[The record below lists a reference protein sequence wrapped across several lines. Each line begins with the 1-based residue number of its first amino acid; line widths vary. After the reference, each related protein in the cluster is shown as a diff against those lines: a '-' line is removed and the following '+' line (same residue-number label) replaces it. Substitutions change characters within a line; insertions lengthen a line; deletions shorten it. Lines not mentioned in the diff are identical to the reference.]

1 MRKRRSFGVKV
12 DCFVNGK
19 FCGRCCYQTE
29 MPLTEEDIATIESLG
44 FKREDFVVVIDGIP
58 RLRNVNGRCYF
69 LDESNR
75 CRIYEYRPI
84 GCRIYPIVLDVETG
98 KAVVDD
104 ICPRKDSV
112 SRKDLRMAEAILRKL
127 VRKIYSQR
135 LQQRSSPSSP

>member
-1 MRKRRSFGVKV
+1 MKKRRSFGVRV
-12 DCFVNGK
+12 DCVVNGR
-19 FCGRCCYQTE
+19 FCGRCCHQTE
-29 MPLTEEDIATIESLG
+29 MPLTEEDIATIEGLG
-44 FKREDFVVVIDGIP
+44 FKRENFVVVIDGIP

-104 ICPRKDSV
+104 ICPRRDSV
-112 SRKDLRMAEAILRKL
+112 SSRDLRKAEAILRKL
-127 VRKIYSQR
+127 VRKIYSRQP
-135 LQQRSSPSSP
+135 QQRSSPSSP

>member
-1 MRKRRSFGVKV
+1 MKKRRNFGVRV
-12 DCFVNGK
+12 DCTEDGK

-29 MPLTEEDIATIESLG
+29 MPLTEEDIAIIEGLG
-44 FKREDFVVVIDGIP
+44 FRREEFAIEVDGIL

-75 CRIYEYRPI
+75 CRIYEHRPI
-84 GCRIYPIVLDVETG
+84 GCRIYPVVLDMETG

-104 ICPRKDSV
+104 LCPRKDSIN
-112 SRKDLRMAEAILRKL
+112 RKDLRRAEAILRKL

-135 LQQRSSPSSP
+135 PQQQSSPSLP